1 MSMIKSRVS
10 TFFAAAIAAFA
21 LSLGATNAR
30 AAESFTIDG
39 NHSYVVFKVLHLGVS
54 NNWGR
59 FNDISGTVNF
69 DEANPEKSS
78 VNLVI
83 KADSVDTGVAKR
95 DKHLRD
101 TDFFSAKEFPVIT
114 FKSKKV
120 VKKGDKQY
128 EVTGDLFL
136 HGVTKKIT
144 TTFTHTGTMEKD
156 PWGNKRVGGETEF
169 TIDRT
174 DFGINYRPE
183 VVGTKVTIH
192 AAFEA
197 IHK

>member
-1 MSMIKSRVS
+1 MIKSRIS
-10 TFFAAAIAAFA
+10 IFFAAALAALT
-21 LSLGATNAR
+21 LSAAPAR
-30 AAESFTIDG
+30 AAETFTIDG
-39 NHSYVVFKVLHLGVS
+39 AHSYVIFKVMHLGVA

-59 FNDISGTVNF
+59 FNEISGTVNF

-78 VNLVI
+78 VNLEI
-83 KADSVDTGVAKR
+83 KAESVDTGVAKR

-120 VKKGDKQY
+120 MKKGENQY

-136 HGVTKKIT
+136 HGVTKEIT

-183 VVGTKVTIH
+183 AVGTKVTLYVSV
-192 AAFEA
+192 EA
-197 IHK
+197 THK